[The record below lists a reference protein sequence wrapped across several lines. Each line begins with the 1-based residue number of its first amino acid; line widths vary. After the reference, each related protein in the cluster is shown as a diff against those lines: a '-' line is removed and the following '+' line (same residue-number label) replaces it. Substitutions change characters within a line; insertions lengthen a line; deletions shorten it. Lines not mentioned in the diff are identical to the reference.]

1 MCFLFLPHLI
11 PFGQEALHCCS
22 PVFMVDVELFHFGHH
37 GFDCWALQ
45 LLLGAGCST
54 AHALGAAGPLA
65 ANADGGVQ
73 VLFFF

>member
-1 MCFLFLPHLI
+1 
-11 PFGQEALHCCS
+11 
-22 PVFMVDVELFHFGHH
+22 MVDVELFHFGHH